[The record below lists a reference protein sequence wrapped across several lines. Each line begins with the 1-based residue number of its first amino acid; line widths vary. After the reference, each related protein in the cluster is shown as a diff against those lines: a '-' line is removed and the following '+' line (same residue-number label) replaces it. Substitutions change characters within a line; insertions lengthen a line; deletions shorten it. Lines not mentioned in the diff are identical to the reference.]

1 MARARRNCDHEKRSP
16 ILVRAFVLFGGLL
29 VLALIGALVAP
40 YFIDWTAYR
49 DDFQREASAIL
60 GRDVVVRGEASAR
73 LLPFPSVTFGDV
85 EVLDESGAALA
96 TIGRF
101 RMDAELAPYL
111 SGEIFIYSMSLDRPS
126 IRIPIRPD
134 GSIDWVVEKPKIPTG
149 ATVVL
154 DNVAITN
161 GTVRI
166 ENGLT
171 GRSHELSGVEAVLS
185 AGSLAG
191 PLDGS
196 GRFKLGGEAVA
207 FTLAAGTRQP
217 DGSVPVRLVTAN
229 ETLATQIALDGA
241 ARFEDGRPQFAG
253 TAVIRRPLPEAA
265 TGGAAVVDGNP
276 FAAADAAS
284 SDTAA
289 DTSAKPDVLPV
300 RAVGAVTLTPTAAE
314 VLDLRVQA
322 GGSKQPYLL
331 TGQGRLDFKAVP
343 HFALDLE
350 GEQVDV
356 DTIASGGAETGE
368 ASPEAAA
375 IGFAERLEAVRA
387 VLADIPRPTI
397 PGTVA
402 ISLPVVVAGDTTIRD
417 VAFSASPTESGWT
430 LARFAAELPGRTRL
444 EASGVVD
451 LDESFGFRGDL
462 LVASRQ
468 PSGFSDWLTG
478 DVDPSVRAL
487 AGAGLAAKTVLTAEK
502 QVFTDL
508 ELDIGG
514 DQLTGRLERSRVG
527 ERTTIAADMEGGKVD
542 LDALLALTRLFTGP
556 SDALAN
562 ADQFDVAL
570 TAGPVTL
577 RGASAERIDGDIR
590 YDGDTL
596 AIGKLDVDG
605 LAGASLSARGELSQL
620 SGDARGRL
628 AVALD
633 SGKPEQF
640 FEFLRSRFPGVPLLE
655 AIDGQAARLAPL
667 ALAGAVETIG
677 GKAGQPPSLL
687 VRLDGTANG
696 SKIDLSA
703 SIENGLNAR
712 AESGRFGLDLRLE
725 NDRPTVLLGQ
735 LGLTAMEA
743 GAPAP
748 LEAELSLS
756 ASATGPIVASAT
768 LRAPGS
774 EISLDGTLNV
784 TPGGVSGGDVS
795 LYVKSGDALPWLR
808 TSGVD
813 LGASLDAAPLDLTGT
828 IAYEQGNW
836 TIRDL
841 GGQIVGSTIEAAL
854 RKQRGQ
860 PFEGTVRLDRLSMPW
875 LASLVYGR
883 ALDDGDPKRLW
894 PSEAFRPSSLAGLD
908 FSVALTA
915 AQLDLG
921 APLMTDFA
929 ARMSADAGNLTFDD
943 ASVAA
948 AGGRLDGRLTLRN
961 ANGIGGLTLEA
972 EASGFDLP
980 KFWPELLVDGET
992 ASLDGNIRLDST
1004 GQSYEALV
1012 SGLTG
1017 AGQVAIANARVPG
1030 VPQRLFRPL
1039 LAAADQEGF
1048 KPDSDTGAALRAL
1061 SAETSF
1067 AVPAATSAF
1076 SVTAGRARFAPV
1088 SIKDG
1093 DEKLTLD
1100 GTVDL
1105 TDLTVAADLTL
1116 AIEPGDDR
1124 VEGAEPTVFYS
1135 LTGPLAEPALLVD
1148 ATALA
1153 NYLAVRALER
1163 EQARVEAMQ
1172 ESLQETLR
1180 LRREARF
1187 YRWRAAEATRIADE
1201 RRAAEEAERL
1211 RAEQAAAEAARQRD
1225 EEAAAQRAAAEQ
1237 ERQSE
1242 ETRRKEAEEARRR
1255 EAEAEAQR
1263 QRQAAER
1270 RRQQQSQPSPAPSA
1284 SAAPRLDFDRPL
1296 PSAPSGGKTRFPSLP
1311 GVENP
1316 LEF

>member
-1 MARARRNCDHEKRSP
+1 M
-16 ILVRAFVLFGGLL
+16 VRAFVLFGGLL

-73 LLPFPSVTFGDV
+73 LLPFPSVTVGDV

-111 SGEIFIYSMSLDRPS
+111 SGEIFIYSMSLDRPA

-196 GRFKLGGEAVA
+196 GRFQLGGEAVA
-207 FTLAAGTRQP
+207 FTLAAGTRQA
-217 DGSVPVRLVTAN
+217 DGSVPVRFVTAN
-229 ETLATQIALDGA
+229 ETLATQISLDGS
-241 ARFEDGRPQFAG
+241 ARFVEGRPQFAG
-253 TAVIRRPLPEAA
+253 NAILRRPLPGAA
-265 TGGAAVVDGNP
+265 TEGVAMVDGNP
-276 FAAADAAS
+276 FAAAGDAS
-284 SDTAA
+284 PDTAA
-289 DTSAKPDVLPV
+289 TAASEPDVLPI

-356 DTIASGGAETGE
+356 DMIASGGAGTGE
-368 ASPEAAA
+368 AGAATAA

-397 PGTVA
+397 PGTVV

-417 VAFSASPTESGWT
+417 VAFSASPTDSGWS

-444 EASGVVD
+444 EASGVVE
-451 LDESFGFRGDL
+451 LDENFGFRGDL

-478 DVDPSVRAL
+478 KIDPSVRAL
-487 AGAGLAAKTVLTAEK
+487 AGAGLAAKTVLTAEQ

-514 DQLTGRLERSRVG
+514 DQLTGRLERSKTDG
-527 ERTTIAADMEGGKVD
+527 QTTITADLEGGKVD
-542 LDALLALTRLFTGP
+542 LDALQALSRLFTGP

-577 RGASAERIDGDIR
+577 RDASAERIDGDIR

-596 AIGKLDVDG
+596 AIGKLDIEG
-605 LAGASLSARGELSQL
+605 LAGASLSASGRLSELA
-620 SGDARGRL
+620 GDTRGRL
-628 AVALD
+628 AVSLD
-633 SGKPEQF
+633 SGKPDQF
-640 FEFLRSRFPGVPLLE
+640 FEFLRSRFPGVPLLD
-655 AIDGQAARLAPL
+655 AIGGQAERLAPL
-667 ALAGAVETIG
+667 ALAGAVETIEG
-677 GKAGQPPSLL
+677 EAGKRPSLF
-687 VRLDGTANG
+687 VQLDGTANG
-696 SKIDLSA
+696 SKIDLST
-703 SIENGLNAR
+703 SIENGLHAR
-712 AESGRFGLDLRLE
+712 SESGRFGLDLRLE
-725 NDRPTVLLGQ
+725 NDRPAVLLGQ
-735 LGLTAMEA
+735 LGLTAMDV

-748 LEAELSLS
+748 LETELSLS

-774 EISLDGTLNV
+774 EISLDGTLDIAPKGI
-784 TPGGVSGGDVS
+784 TGGDVS
-795 LYVKSGDALPWLR
+795 LYIKSGDALPWLR
-808 TSGVD
+808 TGGIEP
-813 LGASLDAAPLDLTGT
+813 GASLEAAPLDLTGK
-828 IAYEQGNW
+828 IAYEQGDL
-836 TIRDL
+836 TIRNLD
-841 GGQIVGSTIEAAL
+841 GQIAGSAIEASL
-854 RKQRGQ
+854 RKRGER
-860 PFEGTVRLDRLSMPW
+860 PFEGTVRLDTLSMPW
-875 LASLVYGR
+875 LAGLVYGR
-883 ALDDGDPKRLW
+883 ALDGGEPTKPW
-894 PSEAFRPSSLAGLD
+894 PGEAFRPSSLTGVD

-915 AQLDLG
+915 AKLDLG
-921 APLMTDFA
+921 GPVMTDFA
-929 ARMSADAGNLTFDD
+929 ARMSANAGNLTFDD
-943 ASVAA
+943 ASAA
-948 AGGRLDGRLTLRN
+948 TADGRLDGRLMLRN

-972 EASGFDLP
+972 EASGFDLA
-980 KFWPELLVDGET
+980 KFWPELSVDGET

-1030 VPQRLFRPL
+1030 VPQRVFRPL
-1039 LAAADQEGF
+1039 LAAADREGF
-1048 KPDSDTGAALRAL
+1048 KPDAETGATLRGL
-1061 SAETSF
+1061 SGETSF
-1067 AVPAATSAF
+1067 AIPAATSAF

-1088 SIKDG
+1088 SIQDG
-1093 DEKLTLD
+1093 NEELTLD

-1116 AIEPGDDR
+1116 AIDPGDDR

-1135 LTGPLAEPALLVD
+1135 LTGPLADPTLSVD

-1153 NYLAVRALER
+1153 NYLSVRALER

-1187 YRWRAAEATRIADE
+1187 YRWRMAEATRIEQE
-1201 RRAAEEAERL
+1201 RRVAEEAERL
-1211 RAEQAAAEAARQRD
+1211 RAEQAAAEAARLLEEQEAARRAAE
-1225 EEAAAQRAAAEQ
+1225 EEARKAA
-1237 ERQSE
+1237 E
-1242 ETRRKEAEEARRR
+1242 ETRRREAEEARQR
-1255 EAEAEAQR
+1255 EAEEARQREAEAQR
-1263 QRQAAER
+1263 QREAADQ
-1270 RRQQQSQPSPAPSA
+1270 RRQQQSQPPPAPSA
-1284 SAAPRLDFDRPL
+1284 SALPRLDFDRPL
-1296 PSAPSGGKTRFPSLP
+1296 SSESSDDKTRFPSLP
-1311 GVENP
+1311 GVHNP

>member
-1 MARARRNCDHEKRSP
+1 M
-16 ILVRAFVLFGGLL
+16 
-29 VLALIGALVAP
+29 LALIGALVAP

-207 FTLAAGTRQP
+207 FTLAAGTQQA

-253 TAVIRRPLPEAA
+253 AAVLRRPLLEAA
-265 TGGAAVVDGNP
+265 TAGTAVVDGNP

-289 DTSAKPDVLPV
+289 EASAKADVLPV

-314 VLDLRVQA
+314 VIDLRVQA
-322 GGSKQPYLL
+322 GDSKQPYLL

-356 DTIASGGAETGE
+356 DTIASGGTEAGE
-368 ASPEAAA
+368 ASPEASA

-417 VAFSASPTESGWT
+417 VAFSASPTDFGWS

-478 DVDPSVRAL
+478 AVDPSVRAL
-487 AGAGLAAKTVLTAEK
+487 VSAGLAAKTVLTTEQ

-514 DQLTGRLERSRVG
+514 DRLTGRLERARVG
-527 ERTTIAADMEGGKVD
+527 ERTTIAADLEGGEID

-562 ADQFDVAL
+562 ADQFDIAL

-577 RGASAERIDGDIR
+577 RGASAERIDGNIR

-620 SGDARGRL
+620 GGNTSGRL
-628 AVALD
+628 AVSLD

-640 FEFLRSRFPGVPLLE
+640 FKFLRSRFPGVPLLQ
-655 AIDGQAARLAPL
+655 ALDGQATRLAPL
-667 ALAGAVETIG
+667 DLAGAVETIG
-677 GKAGQPPSLL
+677 GEAGQPPSLL

-712 AESGRFGLDLRLE
+712 AQSGRFGLDLRLE
-725 NDRPTVLLGQ
+725 NDRPAVLLGQ

-784 TPGGVSGGDVS
+784 TPDGVSGGDVS

-808 TSGVD
+808 TTGVE

-828 IAYEQGNW
+828 IAYEQGDW
-836 TIRDL
+836 AIRDL
-841 GGQIVGSTIEAAL
+841 GGQIAGSTIEAAL
-854 RKQRGQ
+854 RKQGGR
-860 PFEGTVRLDRLSMPW
+860 PFEGTVRVDTLSMPW
-875 LASLVYGR
+875 LAGLVYGR
-883 ALDDGDPKRLW
+883 ALDDGDPMLPW
-894 PSEAFRPSSLAGLD
+894 PSEAFRPSSLAGAD

-915 AQLDLG
+915 ARLDLG
-921 APLMTDFA
+921 GPVMTDFG

-943 ASVAA
+943 ASATAA
-948 AGGRLDGRLTLRN
+948 RGRLDGRLTLRN

-972 EASGFDLP
+972 EASGFDLAE
-980 KFWPELLVDGET
+980 FWPELPVEGET

-1004 GQSYEALV
+1004 GHSYGALI

-1030 VPQRLFRPL
+1030 VPQRVFRPL
-1039 LAAADQEGF
+1039 LAAADREGF
-1048 KPDSDTGAALRAL
+1048 KPDTDTGATLRGL
-1061 SAETSF
+1061 SREPSF
-1067 AVPAATSAF
+1067 AVPAVTSAF
-1076 SVTAGRARFAPV
+1076 SVTAGRVRFAPV
-1088 SIKDG
+1088 SIQDG
-1093 DEKLTLD
+1093 EEKLTLD
-1100 GTVDL
+1100 GSVDL
-1105 TDLTVAADLTL
+1105 ADLTIAADLTL
-1116 AIEPGDDR
+1116 AIDPGDDR

-1135 LTGPLAEPALLVD
+1135 LTGPLADPTLSVD

-1153 NYLAVRALER
+1153 NYLSVRALER

-1187 YRWRAAEATRIADE
+1187 YRWRAAEAKRIAEE

-1211 RAEQAAAEAARQRD
+1211 RAEQAAAEAARLREEQAAARRAEE
-1225 EEAAAQRAAAEQ
+1225 EEARKA
-1237 ERQSE
+1237 E
-1242 ETRRKEAEEARRR
+1242 ETRHRQAVEAGRKEAEEARRR

-1263 QRQAAER
+1263 QRQAAEQ
-1270 RRQQQSQPSPAPSA
+1270 RRQQQSRPPPAPSA

-1296 PSAPSGGKTRFPSLP
+1296 PSDPSGGKTRFPSLP

>member
-1 MARARRNCDHEKRSP
+1 M
-16 ILVRAFVLFGGLL
+16 
-29 VLALIGALVAP
+29 LALVGALVAP
-40 YFIDWTAYR
+40 YFIDWTVYR

-85 EVLDESGAALA
+85 EVLDESGTALA

-111 SGEIFIYSMSLDRPS
+111 SGEIFIYSMSLDRPA

-171 GRSHELSGVEAVLS
+171 GRSHELSNVEAVLS

-196 GRFKLGGEAVA
+196 GRFQLGGEAVG
-207 FTLAAGTRQP
+207 FTLAAGTQQA

-229 ETLATQIALDGA
+229 ETLATQLSLDGA
-241 ARFEDGRPQFAG
+241 ARMEDGRPQFTGA
-253 TAVIRRPLPEAA
+253 AVFRRPLPEATA
-265 TGGAAVVDGNP
+265 GTDVVDGNP
-276 FAAADAAS
+276 FAAAGGAS

-289 DTSAKPDVLPV
+289 GASAKPDVLPV

-314 VLDLRVQA
+314 VVDLRVQA
-322 GGSKQPYLL
+322 GDSKQPYLL

-368 ASPEAAA
+368 TRPDAAA

-417 VAFSASPTESGWT
+417 VAFSASPTDSGWS

-444 EASGVVD
+444 EASGVVE
-451 LDESFGFRGDL
+451 LDDGFGFRGDL

-478 DVDPSVRAL
+478 EIDPSVRAL
-487 AGAGLAAKTVLTAEK
+487 AGAGLAAKTVLTAEQ

-514 DQLTGRLERSRVG
+514 DRLTGRLERSKADG
-527 ERTTIAADMEGGKVD
+527 RTTIAADLEGGKVD
-542 LDALLALTRLFTGP
+542 LDALLALSRLFTGP

-577 RGASAERIDGDIR
+577 RDASAERIDGDIR

-596 AIGKLDVDG
+596 AIGKLDIEG
-605 LAGASLSARGELSQL
+605 LAGASLSASGKLSELG
-620 SGDARGRL
+620 GDTRGRL
-628 AVALD
+628 AVSLD
-633 SGKPEQF
+633 SGKPDQF

-667 ALAGAVETIG
+667 ALAGEVETIEG
-677 GKAGQPPSLL
+677 EAGKRPSLF

-703 SIENGLNAR
+703 SIENGLHAR
-712 AESGRFGLDLRLE
+712 RESGRFGLDLRLE

-748 LEAELSLS
+748 LETELSLS
-756 ASATGPIVASAT
+756 ASATGPLVASAT

-774 EISLDGTLNV
+774 EISLDGTLDI
-784 TPGGVSGGDVS
+784 TPAGISGADVS

-808 TSGVD
+808 TGGVEP
-813 LGASLDAAPLDLTGT
+813 GTSLDAAPLDLTGT
-828 IAYEQGNW
+828 IAYEQGDW
-836 TIRDL
+836 TIRNL
-841 GGQIVGSTIEAAL
+841 GGQIVGSTIEASL
-854 RKQRGQ
+854 RKQRER
-860 PFEGTVRLDRLSMPW
+860 PFEGTLRLDALSMPW
-875 LASLVYGR
+875 LAGLVYGR
-883 ALDDGDPKRLW
+883 ALDGREPTKLW
-894 PSEAFRPSSLAGLD
+894 PSDAFRPSSLAGVD

-915 AQLDLG
+915 GQLDLG
-921 APLMTDFA
+921 GPVMTDFA
-929 ARMSADAGNLTFDD
+929 AQMSGDAGTLTFDD

-961 ANGIGGLTLEA
+961 ANGIGGLTLDA
-972 EASGFDLP
+972 EASDFDLVQ
-980 KFWPELLVDGET
+980 FWPALSVDGET

-1030 VPQRLFRPL
+1030 VPQALFRPL
-1039 LAAADQEGF
+1039 LAAADREGF
-1048 KPDSDTGAALRAL
+1048 KPDADTGATLRGL
-1061 SAETSF
+1061 SRETSF
-1067 AVPAATSAF
+1067 AIPAATSAY

-1088 SIKDG
+1088 SIRNG
-1093 DEKLTLD
+1093 EETLTLD

-1105 TDLTVAADLTL
+1105 ADLTVAADLTL

-1124 VEGAEPTVFYS
+1124 VDGAEPTVFYS
-1135 LTGPLAEPALLVD
+1135 LTGPLADPALSVD

-1153 NYLAVRALER
+1153 NYLSVRALER

-1187 YRWRAAEATRIADE
+1187 YRWRAAEAKRIADE

-1211 RAEQAAAEAARQRD
+1211 RAEQAAAEAARLQE

-1242 ETRRKEAEEARRR
+1242 EARRKEAEAAHRR

-1263 QRQAAER
+1263 QRQAAEQ
-1270 RRQQQSQPSPAPSA
+1270 RRQQQSQPPPAPSA

-1296 PSAPSGGKTRFPSLP
+1296 PGDAANGKSRFPSLP

>member
-1 MARARRNCDHEKRSP
+1 M
-16 ILVRAFVLFGGLL
+16 VRAFVLFGGLL
-29 VLALIGALVAP
+29 VLALVGALVAP

-85 EVLDESGAALA
+85 EVLDESGAPLA

-111 SGEIFIYSMSLDRPS
+111 SGEIFIYSMSLDQPS

-196 GRFKLGGEAVA
+196 GRFQLGGEAVA
-207 FTLAAGTRQP
+207 FTLAAGTQQA
-217 DGSVPVRLVTAN
+217 DGSVPIRLVTAN
-229 ETLATQIALDGA
+229 ETLATQISLDGA

-253 TAVIRRPLPEAA
+253 AAVLRRPLPEAA
-265 TGGAAVVDGNP
+265 TAGAAVIDGNP
-276 FAAADAAS
+276 FAAAGEAS

-289 DTSAKPDVLPV
+289 EALLKPDVLPV

-314 VLDLRVQA
+314 ILDLRVQA
-322 GGSKQPYLL
+322 GDSRQPYLL

-368 ASPEAAA
+368 ASPDAAA
-375 IGFAERLEAVRA
+375 IGLAERLEAVRA

-402 ISLPVVVAGDTTIRD
+402 ISLPVVVAGDTTIRN
-417 VAFSASPTESGWT
+417 VAFSASPTDSGWT

-478 DVDPSVRAL
+478 TVDPSVRAL
-487 AGAGLAAKTVLTAEK
+487 AGAGLAAKTVLTAEQ

-514 DQLTGRLERSRVG
+514 DRLTGRLERSKVG
-527 ERTTIAADMEGGKVD
+527 ERTTLAAEMEGGKVD

-570 TAGPVTL
+570 TAGPVTF
-577 RGASAERIDGDIR
+577 RNASAERIDGDVR

-596 AIGKLDVDG
+596 AIDKLDVAG

-620 SGDARGRL
+620 SGDTRGRL

-640 FEFLRSRFPGVPLLE
+640 FEFLQSRFPGVPLLQVIE
-655 AIDGQAARLAPL
+655 GRAARLAPL
-667 ALAGAVETIG
+667 DLAGAVETVEG
-677 GKAGQPPSLL
+677 EAGQRPSLFL
-687 VRLDGTANG
+687 RLDGTTNG

-703 SIENGLNAR
+703 SVENGLHAR

-735 LGLTAMEA
+735 LGLTAVEA

-756 ASATGPIVASAT
+756 ASASGPIVASAT

-774 EISLDGTLNV
+774 EISLDGTLDV
-784 TPGGVSGGDVS
+784 TPDGVSGGDVS
-795 LYVKSGDALPWLR
+795 LYVKSGDALPWLH
-808 TSGVD
+808 TSGVE
-813 LGASLDAAPLDLTGT
+813 LGALLDAAPVDLTGT
-828 IAYEQGNW
+828 IVYEKGDW
-836 TIRDL
+836 IVREL
-841 GGQIVGSTIEAAL
+841 GGQIAGSTIEATL

-860 PFEGTVRLDRLSMPW
+860 PFEGTVRVDTLSMPW
-875 LASLVYGR
+875 LAGLVYGR
-883 ALDDGDPKRLW
+883 ALDNGDPMRSW
-894 PSEAFRPSSLAGLD
+894 PSEAFRPSSLAGAD

-915 AQLDLG
+915 GQLDLG
-921 APLMTDFA
+921 GPVMMNFA
-929 ARMSADAGNLTFDD
+929 AQMSADAGNLTFDN
-943 ASVAA
+943 ASVTA

-961 ANGIGGLTLEA
+961 ANGIGGLTLES
-972 EASGFDLP
+972 EASGFDLA
-980 KFWPELLVDGET
+980 KFWPDLAVDGGP

-1004 GQSYEALV
+1004 GQSYAALV

-1030 VPQRLFRPL
+1030 VPQRVFRPL

-1048 KPDSDTGAALRAL
+1048 KPDTETGATLRRL
-1061 SAETSF
+1061 SRETSF

-1093 DEKLTLD
+1093 DETLTLD
-1100 GTVDL
+1100 GAVDL
-1105 TDLTVAADLTL
+1105 ADLTIAADLTL
-1116 AIEPGDDR
+1116 AIDPGDDR

-1135 LTGPLAEPALLVD
+1135 LTGPLADPTLSVD
-1148 ATALA
+1148 ATALT
-1153 NYLAVRALER
+1153 NYLSVRALER

-1187 YRWRAAEATRIADE
+1187 YRWRAAEATRIAE
-1201 RRAAEEAERL
+1201 EQRAAEEAERL
-1211 RAEQAAAEAARQRD
+1211 RAEQAAAEAARLR
-1225 EEAAAQRAAAEQ
+1225 EEAAAVRRTEEEAA
-1237 ERQSE
+1237 RQAE
-1242 ETRRKEAEEARRR
+1242 ETRRKETQEARRK
-1255 EAEAEAQR
+1255 AEAEAQR
-1263 QRQAAER
+1263 QAEKQ
-1270 RRQQQSQPSPAPSA
+1270 RRQQQSQPPPAPSA

-1296 PSAPSGGKTRFPSLP
+1296 PSDSSNGKGSFPSLP

-1316 LEF
+1316 LDF